1 MGMLRGV
8 RHTEE
13 LYKFSRKNEALE
25 KLTILFIFSYSNF
38 NIIFDSIQFLLTKKR
53 FYPSVHVLRV
63 QAGVSSPLFEF
74 LRIVS
79 NVLREFVIGRQ
90 QKKNIWSAHSA

>member
-25 KLTILFIFSYSNF
+25 KLTILFIFCYSNL
-38 NIIFDSIQFLLTKKR
+38 NIIFDSIQIV
-53 FYPSVHVLRV
+53 FYW
-63 QAGVSSPLFEF
+63 
-74 LRIVS
+74 
-79 NVLREFVIGRQ
+79 
-90 QKKNIWSAHSA
+90 QKSDFTPVCMY

>member
-13 LYKFSRKNEALE
+13 LYKFSRKNEGLE

-38 NIIFDSIQFLLTKKR
+38 NRVYGNRGTK
-53 FYPSVHVLRV
+53 VLIEV
-63 QAGVSSPLFEF
+63 PK
-74 LRIVS
+74 
-79 NVLREFVIGRQ
+79 VL
-90 QKKNIWSAHSA
+90 

>member
-38 NIIFDSIQFLLTKKR
+38 NIIFDSIQIV
-53 FYPSVHVLRV
+53 FYW
-63 QAGVSSPLFEF
+63 
-74 LRIVS
+74 
-79 NVLREFVIGRQ
+79 
-90 QKKNIWSAHSA
+90 QKSDFTPVCMY